1 MAKNTASAA
10 GLAHEY
16 TTAAIPPT
24 PRESAKVEEAREL
37 SAHFQSLN
45 QLLGTDRPFQYQR
58 KSRFGEIDVLGCY
71 VRVTL
76 RDGIDFEAH
85 ETDLLE
91 TVESYAIMIDCEYE
105 WKEAFTAFIRG
116 ALGVKGVRVTDVI
129 GDTNILILC
138 QPEKTREPSEMI
150 WDPFAPAY
158 GNRVSERFY
167 EKLGEEVKA

>member
-85 ETDLLE
+85 ETDVSE
-91 TVESYAIMIDCEYE
+91 TVESYVESYAVMFHAEHH
-105 WKEAFTAFIRG
+105 WKEAFTAFIR
-116 ALGVKGVRVTDVI
+116 AAIRIKGIRVTEVI
-129 GDTNILILC
+129 GDTNVLILC
-138 QPEKTREPSEMI
+138 QPEKTREP
-150 WDPFAPAY
+150 
-158 GNRVSERFY
+158 NERK
-167 EKLGEEVKA
+167 ED